1 MSPWIPALW
10 TAHCVMQ
17 MLWYR
22 DILSYKYPA
31 ATFRV
36 GAESDRNDQ
45 SADRQSVTNSKCLRR
60 NFHL

>member
-36 GAESDRNDQ
+36 GAESE
-45 SADRQSVTNSKCLRR
+45 QSVGRSAIGYQLKMSQT
-60 NFHL
+60 